1 MNGNWNFFEG
11 FEKILR
17 ERGGMSGGWMAEAKG
32 GSNGKGMDG
41 ESAGAIWEKEFEVR
55 IPSPRWGAFAP

>member
-17 ERGGMSGGWMAEAKG
+17 EGRGMSGGWMAELKRV
-32 GSNGKGMDG
+32 SKGKGING

>member
-1 MNGNWNFFEG
+1 
-11 FEKILR
+11 
-17 ERGGMSGGWMAEAKG
+17 MAELKRV
-32 GSNGKGMDG
+32 SKGKGING